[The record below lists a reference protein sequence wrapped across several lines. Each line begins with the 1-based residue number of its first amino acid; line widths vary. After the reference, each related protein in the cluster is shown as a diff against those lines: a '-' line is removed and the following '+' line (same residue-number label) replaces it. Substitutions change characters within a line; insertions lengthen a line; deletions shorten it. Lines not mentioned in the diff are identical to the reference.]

1 MLDLASI
8 RSSFPTE
15 GLFAEKDFLLSPDPF
30 PIDDKFAKEL
40 EQLGHRLYVFQRAC
54 NELYQRSIK
63 GKQPVW
69 VAQYLDAGKPPD
81 LIEFSRQ
88 KQFRDDIP
96 LVIRPDLILTEAG
109 YTIAEIDSVPGG
121 IGLTAWLNQT
131 YAGLGRDIIGG
142 RDEMLEGFRGL
153 LSEGGDIVISEEAS
167 TYRPEMN
174 WVAAQLNAP
183 AVAGVGDP
191 GRIQQNASPSAGITD
206 PGYNWRVVDA
216 ETYQPTPGRNV
227 YRFFE
232 LFDLPNLPPI
242 SSLFEAVSNGS
253 VKITPPIKPFLEE
266 KMWFALF
273 WMQPLREFWR
283 RELGEKYFLK
293 LQEIIPYSWPLDPT
307 PLPQHAVIPQ
317 LEIHDWREA
326 GKLSQKERDLLVKVS
341 GFSPLG
347 WGSRGIVVGSDVP
360 QVEWERTIEEALAEF
375 LTLPRIMQR
384 FHKARLVDHRYWDNA
399 SGEIKTMRGRVRL
412 CPYYFV
418 SGGKAKLSGALA
430 TIVPADKKLL
440 HGMRDAILA
449 PAGAA

>member
-1 MLDLASI
+1 MGFGAYNPSMPETANDLSAI
-8 RSSFPTE
+8 RAAVPAE

-54 NELYQRSIK
+54 NELYQRSVK
-63 GKQPVW
+63 GKQPAW
-69 VAQYLDAGKPPD
+69 IAQYLEAGKPAE
-81 LIEFSRQ
+81 LIELSRE
-88 KQFRDDIP
+88 KQFRDDVP

-121 IGLTAWLNQT
+121 IGLTGWLNQT
-131 YAGLGRDIIGG
+131 YAALGRDVLGG
-142 RDEMLEGFRGL
+142 SDAMLEGFRSL
-153 LSEGGDIVISEEAS
+153 LPGGGDIVISEEAS

-174 WVAAQLNAP
+174 WVAAQLNA
-183 AVAGVGDP
+183 
-191 GRIQQNASPSAGITD
+191 RRTSQPSD
-206 PGYNWRVVDA
+206 LPWRVAAA
-216 ETYQPTPGRNV
+216 ETYEPAPGRNV

-232 LFDLPNLPPI
+232 LFDLPNLPRI
-242 SSLFEAVSNGS
+242 SALLNVVRSGAVR
-253 VKITPPIKPFLEE
+253 ITPPIKPFLEE

-293 LQEIIPYSWPLDPT
+293 LQEVIPYSWPLDPT
-307 PLPQHAVIPQ
+307 PLPQHAVIPR
-317 LEIHDWREA
+317 LEIHNWREA
-326 GKLSQKERDLLVKVS
+326 AKLSQKERDLLIKVS

-360 QVEWERTIEEALAEF
+360 QVEWEAAIEQALTEF
-375 LTLPRIMQR
+375 QTTPRIMQR
-384 FHKARLVDHRYWDNA
+384 FHKARLIDHRYWENDT
-399 SGEIKTMRGRVRL
+399 GEVKTMRGRVRL

-418 SGGKAKLSGALA
+418 ENGKAKLSGALA
-430 TIVPADKKLL
+430 TIAPADKKLL

-449 PAGAA
+449 PAGSASET